1 MYGLEAIKAANGW
14 AISVVGISIVFSG
27 LVTLSIIIS
36 QLHRV
41 LNIWENPSAI
51 KKIFNRKTKKPDI
64 TEKQAKPDCTTYKS
78 LTQSQKIC
86 AGQFAILAQSMDRH
100 FSLPELL
107 HRAVIS
113 DLQDPY
119 SILGILLK
127 SGIIVPDGRGFF
139 IWDAETADRILAC

>member
-1 MYGLEAIKAANGW
+1 MYGLEAINTANGW

-51 KKIFNRKTKKPDI
+51 KKIFNKKDQKTG
-64 TEKQAKPDCTTYKS
+64 TSGKQARPACTCRKLTY
-78 LTQSQKIC
+78 SQKIC
-86 AGQFAILAQSMDRH
+86 AKQFAILAQSMDKH

-113 DLQDPY
+113 DLKDPY
-119 SILGILLK
+119 SILNILLK

-139 IWDAETADRILAC
+139 TWDTETANRILAC

>member
-51 KKIFNRKTKKPDI
+51 KKIFNKKTKKPGE
-64 TEKQAKPDCTTYKS
+64 TEKQDNPDCACKS

-86 AGQFAILAQSMDRH
+86 AGQFAILARSMDRH

-119 SILGILLK
+119 SILSVLLK

-139 IWDAETADRILAC
+139 IWDTETADRTLSC